1 MAADMDAGTDFGT
14 AARAVPTPWDTTWD
28 TTRDEP
34 DLVVGPALVRPPV
47 DEQVKKGFGYRP
59 ELDGLRALAVVAVFF
74 SHVGWGRLTGG
85 WIGVGIFFVL
95 SGYLI
100 TSILMSE
107 WNRTGGI
114 ALKRF
119 YLRRLLRL
127 YPALLVVL
135 VFCAFFAPVFGDG
148 GTIGGYLLSA
158 LATGLYVQDFVVGLT
173 GSAHGGFLHTWSLAV
188 EEQFYLVWPPVL
200 ILVLRR
206 RWSVLNAALTGVLIS
221 WSLLI
226 FTTRARGK
234 DVPLTPMTYVMP
246 YSRAGELLLGCALA
260 AWLATSPA
268 ILRTAFARTVLAP
281 ACFLGLGLMV
291 LVAGPAW
298 ISSWMPLQIIATALL
313 AAGLIVGL
321 VADSGQPVSQL
332 LGFGPLVSLGVV
344 SYGFYLFHLPLL
356 DLSVKYL
363 PGPWAGQVVVA
374 LGLTV
379 AAAFASYRFIEKPLL
394 RLKNR
399 I

>member
-1 MAADMDAGTDFGT
+1 MAADMDAGTEFGT
-14 AARAVPTPWDTTWD
+14 AARAVPTPWDPTWD
-28 TTRDEP
+28 TRNEP
-34 DLVVGPALVRPPV
+34 DSVLGPELVRPPV

-74 SHVGWGRLTGG
+74 SHVGWGRLIGG

-100 TSILMSE
+100 TSILTSE

-127 YPALLVVL
+127 YPALLVML

-158 LATGLYVQDFVVGLT
+158 LATGLYLQDFVAGIT

-188 EEQFYLVWPPVL
+188 EEQFYMVWPPLL
-200 ILVLRR
+200 ILALRR
-206 RWSVLNAALTGVLIS
+206 RWSVLNVALTGVLIS
-221 WSLLI
+221 WTLLV
-226 FTTRARGK
+226 FTTHPRLP
-234 DVPLTPMTYVMP
+234 DVPVTYAIP
-246 YSRAGELLLGCALA
+246 YARAGELLLGCALA
-260 AWLATSPA
+260 AWLGTGPA
-268 ILRTAFARTVLAP
+268 ILRTALARTVLAP
-281 ACFLGLGLMV
+281 ACLLLLGLV
-291 LVAGPAW
+291 LLTAGPAGL
-298 ISSWMPLQIIATALL
+298 SSWMPLQIIATALL

-332 LGFGPLVSLGVV
+332 LRFGPLVSLGVV